1 MFCAISPTTLCK
13 PPIFYPPFPFPLYLC
28 LFGKCHLAGSSTRLV
43 KLYLI
48 KMLCSLPNSYFHMW
62 FSLRVFCGWALTSTL
77 LNQCFLKQGWGCSR
91 VEARGSVGDHLGHI
105 LTCCLVWQGWG
116 ETRWECVLNAGPCRN
131 PDCLFVIPMCTFC
144 FTHMPSCTTYK
155 TPTQTHFCEHTR
167 TQIHVT
173 HRHTH
178 RRENVKRMVL
188 WNSNKAKTPAYSKRG
203 FYLWGLLTNI

>member
-1 MFCAISPTTLCK
+1 MGGPWLPRCSISASWNR
-13 PPIFYPPFPFPLYLC
+13 
-28 LFGKCHLAGSSTRLV
+28 GG
-43 KLYLI
+43 
-48 KMLCSLPNSYFHMW
+48 
-62 FSLRVFCGWALTSTL
+62 
-77 LNQCFLKQGWGCSR
+77 GCSR

-173 HRHTH
+173 HRHTP
-178 RRENVKRMVL
+178 EGKCEEDGVVKLKQSKDTCLFKTWFLSVGTADKHLKLIYLMIILFVL
-188 WNSNKAKTPAYSKRG
+188 FLKPWHY
-203 FYLWGLLTNI
+203 IV